1 MGISKRRKNILFC
14 IMLFS
19 CLSIHSIYAQSSGSY
34 LETRYIQRLVWT
46 GDEYV
51 TKYEVVIEQEENGIF
66 IFVQNEFTEAEFIEI
81 SLPPGNYRFRVIPY
95 DFRDL
100 PEPGTEWKVF
110 TILPAPAETP
120 PAAAVEETPVEVLPA
135 EIPPTEVSPEIKP
148 ETELPAGETSAA
160 EPDKG
165 KPVNFFISVFYM
177 PSFPLYNELTEPSI
191 PGAAFRFGILFT
203 RPALFKPGI
212 EFAARWN
219 TSSNE
224 TDKHT
229 IGAEFNVLIQKPMTN
244 GKTALMLRLGAG
256 LTVFSIPEL
265 NTPPLMELFYANIEF
280 SFLWQPLK
288 HLYFETGFAYS
299 HHFTQPEVSGN
310 FRPFIGIGTTF

>member
-1 MGISKRRKNILFC
+1 MGISKGRKNILFC
-14 IMLFS
+14 IILFS

-51 TKYEVVIEQEENGIF
+51 TKYEVVIEQEDEKGEF
-66 IFVQNEFTEAEFIEI
+66 IFKKNEFTEAEFIEI

-100 PEPGTEWKVF
+100 PEPGTEWKEF
-110 TILPAPAETP
+110 TILPAPVEMP
-120 PAAAVEETPVEVLPA
+120 PV
-135 EIPPTEVSPEIKP
+135 EIPPAEVSPEIKP
-148 ETELPAGETSAA
+148 EKELSAGETSAA
-160 EPDKG
+160 EPDMDR
-165 KPVNFFISVFYM
+165 PVDFFISAFYM

-203 RPALFKPGI
+203 RPALLKPGI
-212 EFAARWN
+212 ELAARWN
-219 TSSNE
+219 TTANK

-229 IGAEFNVLIQKPMTN
+229 IDAEFNVLIQKNITN

-256 LTVFSIPEL
+256 LTAFSVPAQNI
-265 NTPPLMELFYANIEF
+265 PPLTELFYANIEF

-288 HLYFETGFAYS
+288 HMYFETGFAYS
-299 HHFTQPEVSGN
+299 HHFTQPEVSGS